1 MRLGLANNLWPYYFV
16 RQSFVP
22 KNIDCGLNHFHAK
35 VVRMAADA
43 NLRMDDSLIALR
55 RILRATELYARDLAH
70 AVGLT
75 PAQLRVLQIVDEKG
89 SVTPKAL
96 ATQMGVSQATVSALV
111 DKLVSRRLVERVPSE
126 QDRRQTNVTVTEQGR
141 ARLEDAPD
149 ALQQRYVR
157 AFLAMADWEQA
168 QLVATL
174 ERVADMLD
182 ARGLDASPV
191 LTTGEIRA
199 AKRVE

>member
-1 MRLGLANNLWPYYFV
+1 MTTNANT
-16 RQSFVP
+16 
-22 KNIDCGLNHFHAK
+22 
-35 VVRMAADA
+35 
-43 NLRMDDSLIALR
+43 RMDDSLIALR

-75 PAQLRVLQIVDEKG
+75 PAQLRVLQIVDERE

-96 ATQMGVSQATVSALV
+96 ANQMGVSQATVSALV
-111 DKLVSRRLVERVPSE
+111 DKLVLRGLVERVPSRE
-126 QDRRQTNVTVTEQGR
+126 DRRQTNVTVTQAGHR
-141 ARLEDAPD
+141 RLENAPD

-157 AFLAMADWEQA
+157 KFLEMADWEQA

-182 ARGLDASPV
+182 AKGLDASPV
-191 LTTGEIRA
+191 LTTGEIQGNRKA
-199 AKRVE
+199 Y

>member
-1 MRLGLANNLWPYYFV
+1 MSTTTP
-16 RQSFVP
+16 Q
-22 KNIDCGLNHFHAK
+22 
-35 VVRMAADA
+35 
-43 NLRMDDSLIALR
+43 RMDDSLIALR
-55 RILRATELYARDLAH
+55 RILRATELYARDLAQ

-75 PAQLRVLQIVDEKG
+75 PAQLRVLQIVDEKE

-111 DKLVSRRLVERVPSE
+111 DKLVAQKLVKRIPSE
-126 QDRRQTNVTVTEQGR
+126 QDRRQTNVTVTSEGHT
-141 ARLEDAPD
+141 RLQDAPD

-157 AFLAMADWEQA
+157 KFLELADWEQA

-191 LTTGEIRA
+191 LTTGEIRTERKA
-199 AKRVE
+199 E

>member
-1 MRLGLANNLWPYYFV
+1 
-16 RQSFVP
+16 
-22 KNIDCGLNHFHAK
+22 
-35 VVRMAADA
+35 
-43 NLRMDDSLIALR
+43 MDDSLIALR

-75 PAQLRVLQIVDEKG
+75 PAQLRVLQIVDEKD

-96 ATQMGVSQATVSALV
+96 ANQMGVSQATVSALV
-111 DKLVSRRLVERVPSE
+111 DKLVAQGLVERVPSE
-126 QDRRQTNVTVTEQGR
+126 QDRRQTNVTVTKEGH
-141 ARLEDAPD
+141 ARLDDAPD

-157 AFLAMADWEQA
+157 AFLQMADWEQA

-191 LTTGEIRA
+191 LTTGDIRNER
-199 AKRVE
+199 KS